1 MQINLEPRV
10 RSIGI
15 QFDGR
20 DDLPAARV
28 APAPVPVQDLS
39 SGGESTDEKGSDTV
53 SLYEPSSASSDD
65 SVPHNIK

>member
-28 APAPVPVQDLS
+28 APVPVQDLS